1 MSFLVCSALIRVTP
15 EAMTKLLRLPEG
27 NRVLRFQLIAGVL
40 HCLASGPLMPE
51 CCGGDLEILT
61 PEDIAERKRAAV
73 AAASNE

>member
-1 MSFLVCSALIRVTP
+1 MSFLVCSALVRITP

-61 PEDIAERKRAAV
+61 PEDIAARKAKAAV
-73 AAASNE
+73 AE

>member
-51 CCGGDLEILT
+51 CYGDLEILM
-61 PEDIAERKRAAV
+61 PEDV
-73 AAASNE
+73 AARKEKIVEDLA

>member
-15 EAMTKLLRLPEG
+15 EAMTKLLRLPEH
-27 NRVLRFQLIAGVL
+27 NRVLRFQMVAGVL

-61 PEDIAERKRAAV
+61 PEDVAQRKAKAILAE
-73 AAASNE
+73 